1 MTTDDLRER
10 ITIDPAVCHGQPC
23 IRGTRVL
30 VAVVRD
36 ALGAGLTTR
45 EVLEHYP
52 TLGAEDVRAAAAYR
66 P

>member
-10 ITIDPAVCHGQPC
+10 ITTDPAVCHGRPC

-36 ALGAGLTTR
+36 ALAAGVTTR
-45 EVLEHYP
+45 ELLEHYP
-52 TLGAEDVRAAAAYR
+52 TLEPEDVRAAAAYR